1 MPQFF
6 LLKYLVRG
14 AATHASYLPSFG
26 LIKKP
31 KLKKRGNGTN
41 IEISNQNYFNYIILS
56 QIRSRLTTSS
66 LGA

>member
-1 MPQFF
+1 M
-6 LLKYLVRG
+6 VHG
-14 AATHASYLPSFG
+14 AATLARYLPSFG

-41 IEISNQNYFNYIILS
+41 IEISNQKYFNDITVS

-66 LGA
+66 LEA